1 MVYLLQ
7 LMLPCDSR
15 SSLVSSPLACFFFL
29 HRLLCISGQ
38 ILPGDKLLLV
48 NGAAV
53 TGLEDASLMK
63 LVCEVA
69 EATAESSSTIA
80 LTIVPKTKH

>member
-1 MVYLLQ
+1 
-7 LMLPCDSR
+7 ML
-15 SSLVSSPLACFFFL
+15 FFL